1 MYYLHLFSKKQPDL
15 NWDNPKVRQEVFDMM
30 NWWLD
35 KGVDGFRMDV
45 ISLIFKKPDLP
56 GSCQLGSMVTLVLMN
71 LPMVLTFMNIF
82 QEMREK
88 VLNNADTIT
97 VGECSGVTLEEA
109 KKYARSDEKELNMV
123 FQFEH
128 MDVDADGTN
137 KWTDKKMDLR
147 DLKEILTNGRKV
159 WKTLPGTVCSG
170 KIMIS
175 LARLP
180 DLEMTAENIMKY
192 LQKCWQL
199 VYI

>member
-1 MYYLHLFSKKQPDL
+1 
-15 NWDNPKVRQEVFDMM
+15 
-30 NWWLD
+30 
-35 KGVDGFRMDV
+35 
-45 ISLIFKKPDLP
+45 
-56 GSCQLGSMVTLVLMN
+56 
-71 LPMVLTFMNIF
+71 
-82 QEMREK
+82 MREK

-159 WKTLPGTVCSG
+159 WKILLEQSVLG
-170 KIMIS
+170 KS
-175 LARLP
+175 
-180 DLEMTAENIMKY
+180 
-192 LQKCWQL
+192 
-199 VYI
+199 